1 MQNLLLYIKNNL
13 TPTLAQ
19 ILLQALKN
27 SNNENFFT
35 FVLKNIET
43 ICTWLNS
50 NEFRDR
56 YLSTK
61 HPYPPLINP
70 NFIEIDSSRHCAEL
84 AWDLNLPLPK
94 HYKFIYISPHGVGA
108 AAFLRY
114 LNQCCD
120 VTCFASWVLPPDSK
134 ERYCINYMCLNDNTI
149 AQYAINISEINL
161 PYFDKYLSLLDFNS
175 KIICGVRDPIGL
187 LKHSWGRDWSKVLRN
202 YPPEFNLTYDW
213 RYYINYLTHQNHK
226 IKIDINELQQGVFI
240 ISYLLKYF
248 NKDNVYYL
256 DMEEIRQSKAFDT
269 MNLLAINFNFT
280 PPNKLDLF
288 KIKNLE
294 IRFRT
299 ILFGNSYGGYLA
311 NLCAKIAPWSIDFI
325 LDNSSFVN
333 LFGNIF
339 RLIGFGKEIDFTR
352 YHGTYDD
359 TLFKNIFLYL
369 SDKTYWNN
377 NKFSKNYFSNA
388 RKIIREP
395 LNKEHLII
403 QSLYPNPKYIL
414 YHSIF
419 DERSPFKN
427 KENFVHILKELNF
440 KVEFFAISQVDNK
453 FIKNLNHGMGLSTK
467 LFFKKHLLQI
477 LKEPLQ
483 DKICKKEVSYKCDE
497 LVYTFKEE
505 NHQIILNITN

>member
-1 MQNLLLYIKNNL
+1 MIINQIYSIDSCDDVELNIKRGSKL
-13 TPTLAQ
+13 
-19 ILLQALKN
+19 
-27 SNNENFFT
+27 
-35 FVLKNIET
+35 
-43 ICTWLNS
+43 
-50 NEFRDR
+50 EFRLTYD
-56 YLSTK
+56 
-61 HPYPPLINP
+61 
-70 NFIEIDSSRHCAEL
+70 
-84 AWDLNLPLPK
+84 
-94 HYKFIYISPHGVGA
+94 
-108 AAFLRY
+108 
-114 LNQCCD
+114 
-120 VTCFASWVLPPDSK
+120 DSK
-134 ERYCINYMCLNDNTI
+134 EIEAIICIIPGGAEDMNSYIYIDDYLTRNYKVAVININYHCIGNRPHLGSGFYLDDIDKFILDTSLKAINLKCINVYDINSYENLNNT
-149 AQYAINISEINL
+149 
-161 PYFDKYLSLLDFNS
+161 F
-175 KIICGVRDPIGL
+175 
-187 LKHSWGRDWSKVLRN
+187 
-202 YPPEFNLTYDW
+202 
-213 RYYINYLTHQNHK
+213 
-226 IKIDINELQQGVFI
+226 IKIDQEIQKLKLNQQLHQNYKLKTHVSFLPFKNEYQNFGIMQAMDIL
-240 ISYLLKYF
+240 
-248 NKDNVYYL
+248 N
-256 DMEEIRQSKAFDT
+256 
-269 MNLLAINFNFT
+269 AIFYIKENSPF
-280 PPNKLDLF
+280 KLMGGG
-288 KIKNLE
+288 I
-294 IRFRT
+294 RT

-505 NHQIILNITN
+505 NHQIILI

>member
-1 MQNLLLYIKNNL
+1 MNSYENLNNAFIRIDQEIQKLKLNQKLNQNYKLRTHVSFLPSKNEYQNFGIMQAMDILNAIFYIKE
-13 TPTLAQ
+13 
-19 ILLQALKN
+19 N
-27 SNNENFFT
+27 SPF
-35 FVLKNIET
+35 
-43 ICTWLNS
+43 
-50 NEFRDR
+50 
-56 YLSTK
+56 
-61 HPYPPLINP
+61 
-70 NFIEIDSSRHCAEL
+70 
-84 AWDLNLPLPK
+84 
-94 HYKFIYISPHGVGA
+94 
-108 AAFLRY
+108 
-114 LNQCCD
+114 
-120 VTCFASWVLPPDSK
+120 
-134 ERYCINYMCLNDNTI
+134 
-149 AQYAINISEINL
+149 
-161 PYFDKYLSLLDFNS
+161 
-175 KIICGVRDPIGL
+175 
-187 LKHSWGRDWSKVLRN
+187 
-202 YPPEFNLTYDW
+202 
-213 RYYINYLTHQNHK
+213 
-226 IKIDINELQQGVFI
+226 
-240 ISYLLKYF
+240 
-248 NKDNVYYL
+248 
-256 DMEEIRQSKAFDT
+256 
-269 MNLLAINFNFT
+269 
-280 PPNKLDLF
+280 KLMGGG
-288 KIKNLE
+288 I
-294 IRFRT
+294 RT

-377 NKFSKNYFSNA
+377 NKFSKKYFSNA

-419 DERSPFKN
+419 DERSPFEN

-440 KVEFFAISQVDNK
+440 KVEFFAVSQVDNK

>member
-1 MQNLLLYIKNNL
+1 MIINQIYSIDSCDDVELNIKRGSKL
-13 TPTLAQ
+13 
-19 ILLQALKN
+19 
-27 SNNENFFT
+27 
-35 FVLKNIET
+35 
-43 ICTWLNS
+43 
-50 NEFRDR
+50 EFRLTYD
-56 YLSTK
+56 
-61 HPYPPLINP
+61 
-70 NFIEIDSSRHCAEL
+70 
-84 AWDLNLPLPK
+84 
-94 HYKFIYISPHGVGA
+94 
-108 AAFLRY
+108 
-114 LNQCCD
+114 
-120 VTCFASWVLPPDSK
+120 DSK
-134 ERYCINYMCLNDNTI
+134 EIEAIICIIPGGAEDMNSYIYIDDYLTRNYKVAVININYHCIGNRPHLGSGFYLDDIDKFILDTSLKAINLKCINVYDINSYENLNNTFI
-149 AQYAINISEINL
+149 RIDQEIQ
-161 PYFDKYLSLLDFNS
+161 K
-175 KIICGVRDPIGL
+175 
-187 LKHSWGRDWSKVLRN
+187 LKLN
-202 YPPEFNLTYDW
+202 QQL
-213 RYYINYLTHQNHK
+213 HQNYKLKTHVSFLPFK
-226 IKIDINELQQGVFI
+226 NEYQNFGIMQAMDILNAMFYIKENSPF
-240 ISYLLKYF
+240 
-248 NKDNVYYL
+248 
-256 DMEEIRQSKAFDT
+256 
-269 MNLLAINFNFT
+269 
-280 PPNKLDLF
+280 KLMGGG
-288 KIKNLE
+288 I
-294 IRFRT
+294 RT

-440 KVEFFAISQVDNK
+440 KVEFFTISQVDNK

-505 NHQIILNITN
+505 NHQIILNITNYFKYNKLSILNIYI

>member
-1 MQNLLLYIKNNL
+1 MDTSLKTINLNHINVFDINSYENLNNAFIRIDQEIQKLKLNQKLNQNYKLRTHVSFLPSKNEYQNFGIMQAMDILNAIFYIKE
-13 TPTLAQ
+13 
-19 ILLQALKN
+19 N
-27 SNNENFFT
+27 SPF
-35 FVLKNIET
+35 
-43 ICTWLNS
+43 
-50 NEFRDR
+50 
-56 YLSTK
+56 
-61 HPYPPLINP
+61 
-70 NFIEIDSSRHCAEL
+70 
-84 AWDLNLPLPK
+84 
-94 HYKFIYISPHGVGA
+94 
-108 AAFLRY
+108 
-114 LNQCCD
+114 
-120 VTCFASWVLPPDSK
+120 
-134 ERYCINYMCLNDNTI
+134 
-149 AQYAINISEINL
+149 
-161 PYFDKYLSLLDFNS
+161 
-175 KIICGVRDPIGL
+175 
-187 LKHSWGRDWSKVLRN
+187 
-202 YPPEFNLTYDW
+202 
-213 RYYINYLTHQNHK
+213 
-226 IKIDINELQQGVFI
+226 
-240 ISYLLKYF
+240 
-248 NKDNVYYL
+248 
-256 DMEEIRQSKAFDT
+256 
-269 MNLLAINFNFT
+269 
-280 PPNKLDLF
+280 KLMGGG
-288 KIKNLE
+288 I
-294 IRFRT
+294 RT

-377 NKFSKNYFSNA
+377 NKFSKKYFSNA

-419 DERSPFKN
+419 DERFPFEN

-440 KVEFFAISQVDNK
+440 KVEFFAVSQVDNK

>member
-1 MQNLLLYIKNNL
+1 
-13 TPTLAQ
+13 
-19 ILLQALKN
+19 
-27 SNNENFFT
+27 
-35 FVLKNIET
+35 
-43 ICTWLNS
+43 
-50 NEFRDR
+50 
-56 YLSTK
+56 
-61 HPYPPLINP
+61 
-70 NFIEIDSSRHCAEL
+70 
-84 AWDLNLPLPK
+84 
-94 HYKFIYISPHGVGA
+94 
-108 AAFLRY
+108 
-114 LNQCCD
+114 
-120 VTCFASWVLPPDSK
+120 
-134 ERYCINYMCLNDNTI
+134 
-149 AQYAINISEINL
+149 
-161 PYFDKYLSLLDFNS
+161 
-175 KIICGVRDPIGL
+175 
-187 LKHSWGRDWSKVLRN
+187 
-202 YPPEFNLTYDW
+202 
-213 RYYINYLTHQNHK
+213 
-226 IKIDINELQQGVFI
+226 
-240 ISYLLKYF
+240 
-248 NKDNVYYL
+248 
-256 DMEEIRQSKAFDT
+256 
-269 MNLLAINFNFT
+269 
-280 PPNKLDLF
+280 
-288 KIKNLE
+288 
-294 IRFRT
+294 
-299 ILFGNSYGGYLA
+299 
-311 NLCAKIAPWSIDFI
+311 
-325 LDNSSFVN
+325 
-333 LFGNIF
+333 
-339 RLIGFGKEIDFTR
+339 FTR

>member
-1 MQNLLLYIKNNL
+1 MTY
-13 TPTLAQ
+13 
-19 ILLQALKN
+19 
-27 SNNENFFT
+27 
-35 FVLKNIET
+35 
-43 ICTWLNS
+43 
-50 NEFRDR
+50 D
-56 YLSTK
+56 
-61 HPYPPLINP
+61 
-70 NFIEIDSSRHCAEL
+70 
-84 AWDLNLPLPK
+84 
-94 HYKFIYISPHGVGA
+94 
-108 AAFLRY
+108 
-114 LNQCCD
+114 
-120 VTCFASWVLPPDSK
+120 DSK
-134 ERYCINYMCLNDNTI
+134 EIEAIVCIIPGGAEDMNSYIYIDDYLTRNYKVAVININYHCIGNRPHLRSSFYLDDIDKFILDISLKAINLKCINVYGINSYENLNNAFIRIDQEIQKLKLNQKLNQNYKLRTHVSFLPSKNEYQNFGI
-149 AQYAINISEINL
+149 MQAMDILNAIFYIKE
-161 PYFDKYLSLLDFNS
+161 NS
-175 KIICGVRDPIGL
+175 P
-187 LKHSWGRDWSKVLRN
+187 
-202 YPPEFNLTYDW
+202 F
-213 RYYINYLTHQNHK
+213 
-226 IKIDINELQQGVFI
+226 
-240 ISYLLKYF
+240 
-248 NKDNVYYL
+248 
-256 DMEEIRQSKAFDT
+256 
-269 MNLLAINFNFT
+269 
-280 PPNKLDLF
+280 KLMGGG
-288 KIKNLE
+288 I
-294 IRFRT
+294 RT

-403 QSLYPNPKYIL
+403 QSLYPNPKYIV

>member
-1 MQNLLLYIKNNL
+1 MIINQIYSIDSCDDVELNIKRGSKL
-13 TPTLAQ
+13 
-19 ILLQALKN
+19 
-27 SNNENFFT
+27 
-35 FVLKNIET
+35 
-43 ICTWLNS
+43 
-50 NEFRDR
+50 EFRLTYD
-56 YLSTK
+56 
-61 HPYPPLINP
+61 
-70 NFIEIDSSRHCAEL
+70 
-84 AWDLNLPLPK
+84 
-94 HYKFIYISPHGVGA
+94 
-108 AAFLRY
+108 
-114 LNQCCD
+114 
-120 VTCFASWVLPPDSK
+120 DSK
-134 ERYCINYMCLNDNTI
+134 EIEAIICIIPGGAEDMNSYIYIDDYLTRNYKVAVININYHCIGNRPHLGSGFYLDDIDKFILDTSLKAINLKCINVYDINSYENLNNT
-149 AQYAINISEINL
+149 
-161 PYFDKYLSLLDFNS
+161 F
-175 KIICGVRDPIGL
+175 
-187 LKHSWGRDWSKVLRN
+187 
-202 YPPEFNLTYDW
+202 
-213 RYYINYLTHQNHK
+213 
-226 IKIDINELQQGVFI
+226 IKIDQEIQKLKLNQQLHQNYKLKTHVSFLPFKNEYQ
-240 ISYLLKYF
+240 
-248 NKDNVYYL
+248 
-256 DMEEIRQSKAFDT
+256 
-269 MNLLAINFNFT
+269 NFGIMQAMDILNAMFYIKENS
-280 PPNKLDLF
+280 PFKLMGGG
-288 KIKNLE
+288 I
-294 IRFRT
+294 RT

>member
-1 MQNLLLYIKNNL
+1 MIINQIYSIDSCDDVELNIKRGSKL
-13 TPTLAQ
+13 
-19 ILLQALKN
+19 
-27 SNNENFFT
+27 
-35 FVLKNIET
+35 
-43 ICTWLNS
+43 
-50 NEFRDR
+50 EFRLTYD
-56 YLSTK
+56 
-61 HPYPPLINP
+61 
-70 NFIEIDSSRHCAEL
+70 
-84 AWDLNLPLPK
+84 
-94 HYKFIYISPHGVGA
+94 
-108 AAFLRY
+108 
-114 LNQCCD
+114 
-120 VTCFASWVLPPDSK
+120 DSK
-134 ERYCINYMCLNDNTI
+134 EIEAIICIIPGGAEDMNSYIYIDDYLTRNYKVAVININYHCIGNRPHLGSGFYLDDIDKFILDTSLKAINLKCINVYDINSYENLNNT
-149 AQYAINISEINL
+149 
-161 PYFDKYLSLLDFNS
+161 F
-175 KIICGVRDPIGL
+175 
-187 LKHSWGRDWSKVLRN
+187 
-202 YPPEFNLTYDW
+202 
-213 RYYINYLTHQNHK
+213 
-226 IKIDINELQQGVFI
+226 IKIDQEIQKLKLNQQLHQNYKLKTHVSFLPFKNEYQNFGIMQAMDIL
-240 ISYLLKYF
+240 
-248 NKDNVYYL
+248 N
-256 DMEEIRQSKAFDT
+256 
-269 MNLLAINFNFT
+269 AIFYIKENSPF
-280 PPNKLDLF
+280 KLMGGG
-288 KIKNLE
+288 I
-294 IRFRT
+294 RT

>member
-1 MQNLLLYIKNNL
+1 NVYGINSYENLNNAFIRIDQEIQKLKLNQQLHQNYKLKTHVSFLPFKNEYQNFGIMQAMDILNAIFYIKE
-13 TPTLAQ
+13 
-19 ILLQALKN
+19 N
-27 SNNENFFT
+27 SPF
-35 FVLKNIET
+35 
-43 ICTWLNS
+43 
-50 NEFRDR
+50 
-56 YLSTK
+56 
-61 HPYPPLINP
+61 
-70 NFIEIDSSRHCAEL
+70 
-84 AWDLNLPLPK
+84 
-94 HYKFIYISPHGVGA
+94 
-108 AAFLRY
+108 
-114 LNQCCD
+114 
-120 VTCFASWVLPPDSK
+120 
-134 ERYCINYMCLNDNTI
+134 
-149 AQYAINISEINL
+149 
-161 PYFDKYLSLLDFNS
+161 
-175 KIICGVRDPIGL
+175 
-187 LKHSWGRDWSKVLRN
+187 
-202 YPPEFNLTYDW
+202 
-213 RYYINYLTHQNHK
+213 
-226 IKIDINELQQGVFI
+226 
-240 ISYLLKYF
+240 
-248 NKDNVYYL
+248 
-256 DMEEIRQSKAFDT
+256 
-269 MNLLAINFNFT
+269 
-280 PPNKLDLF
+280 KLMRGGG
-288 KIKNLE
+288 I
-294 IRFRT
+294 RT

>member
-1 MQNLLLYIKNNL
+1 MIINQIYSIDSCDDVELNIKRGSKL
-13 TPTLAQ
+13 
-19 ILLQALKN
+19 
-27 SNNENFFT
+27 
-35 FVLKNIET
+35 
-43 ICTWLNS
+43 
-50 NEFRDR
+50 EFRLTYD
-56 YLSTK
+56 
-61 HPYPPLINP
+61 
-70 NFIEIDSSRHCAEL
+70 
-84 AWDLNLPLPK
+84 
-94 HYKFIYISPHGVGA
+94 
-108 AAFLRY
+108 
-114 LNQCCD
+114 
-120 VTCFASWVLPPDSK
+120 DSK
-134 ERYCINYMCLNDNTI
+134 EIEAIICIIPGGAEDMNSYIYIDDYLTRNYKVAVININYHCIGNRPHLGSGFYLDDIDKFILDTSLKAINLKCINVYDINSYENLNNTFI
-149 AQYAINISEINL
+149 RIDQEIQ
-161 PYFDKYLSLLDFNS
+161 K
-175 KIICGVRDPIGL
+175 
-187 LKHSWGRDWSKVLRN
+187 LKLN
-202 YPPEFNLTYDW
+202 QQL
-213 RYYINYLTHQNHK
+213 HQNYKLKTHVSFLPFK
-226 IKIDINELQQGVFI
+226 NEYQNFGIMQAMDILNAMFYIKENSPF
-240 ISYLLKYF
+240 
-248 NKDNVYYL
+248 
-256 DMEEIRQSKAFDT
+256 
-269 MNLLAINFNFT
+269 
-280 PPNKLDLF
+280 KLMGGG
-288 KIKNLE
+288 I
-294 IRFRT
+294 RT

-419 DERSPFKN
+419 DERSPFEN

-440 KVEFFAISQVDNK
+440 KVEFFAVSQVDNK

>member
-1 MQNLLLYIKNNL
+1 MIINQIYSIDSCDDVELNIKRGSKL
-13 TPTLAQ
+13 
-19 ILLQALKN
+19 
-27 SNNENFFT
+27 
-35 FVLKNIET
+35 
-43 ICTWLNS
+43 
-50 NEFRDR
+50 EFRLTYD
-56 YLSTK
+56 
-61 HPYPPLINP
+61 
-70 NFIEIDSSRHCAEL
+70 
-84 AWDLNLPLPK
+84 
-94 HYKFIYISPHGVGA
+94 
-108 AAFLRY
+108 
-114 LNQCCD
+114 
-120 VTCFASWVLPPDSK
+120 DSK
-134 ERYCINYMCLNDNTI
+134 EIEAIICIIPGGAEDMNSYIYIDDYLTRNYKVAVININYHCIGNRPHLGSGFYLDDIDKFILDTSLKAINLKCINVYDINSYENLNNT
-149 AQYAINISEINL
+149 
-161 PYFDKYLSLLDFNS
+161 F
-175 KIICGVRDPIGL
+175 
-187 LKHSWGRDWSKVLRN
+187 
-202 YPPEFNLTYDW
+202 
-213 RYYINYLTHQNHK
+213 
-226 IKIDINELQQGVFI
+226 IKIDQEIQKLKLNQQLHQNYKLKTHVSFLPFKNEYQ
-240 ISYLLKYF
+240 
-248 NKDNVYYL
+248 
-256 DMEEIRQSKAFDT
+256 
-269 MNLLAINFNFT
+269 NFGIMQAMDILNAMFYIKENS
-280 PPNKLDLF
+280 PFKLMGGG
-288 KIKNLE
+288 I
-294 IRFRT
+294 RT

-483 DKICKKEVSYKCDE
+483 DKICKKEISYKCDE

>member
-1 MQNLLLYIKNNL
+1 MIINQIYSIDSCDDVELNIKRGSKL
-13 TPTLAQ
+13 
-19 ILLQALKN
+19 
-27 SNNENFFT
+27 
-35 FVLKNIET
+35 
-43 ICTWLNS
+43 
-50 NEFRDR
+50 EFRLTYD
-56 YLSTK
+56 
-61 HPYPPLINP
+61 
-70 NFIEIDSSRHCAEL
+70 
-84 AWDLNLPLPK
+84 
-94 HYKFIYISPHGVGA
+94 
-108 AAFLRY
+108 
-114 LNQCCD
+114 
-120 VTCFASWVLPPDSK
+120 DSK
-134 ERYCINYMCLNDNTI
+134 EIEAIVCIIPGGAEDMNNYIYVDDYLARNYNVAIININYHCIGNRPHLGSSFYLDDIDKFILDT
-149 AQYAINISEINL
+149 SLKTINL
-161 PYFDKYLSLLDFNS
+161 N
-175 KIICGVRDPIGL
+175 
-187 LKHSWGRDWSKVLRN
+187 H
-202 YPPEFNLTYDW
+202 
-213 RYYINYLTHQNHK
+213 INVF
-226 IKIDINELQQGVFI
+226 DINSYENLNNAFI
-240 ISYLLKYF
+240 RIDQEIQKLKLNQKLNQNYKLRTHVSF
-248 NKDNVYYL
+248 L
-256 DMEEIRQSKAFDT
+256 PSKNEYQNFGIMQAMDIL
-269 MNLLAINFNFT
+269 NAIFYIKENSPF
-280 PPNKLDLF
+280 KLMRGGG
-288 KIKNLE
+288 I
-294 IRFRT
+294 RT

-352 YHGTYDD
+352 YHGTHDD

-403 QSLYPNPKYIL
+403 QSLYPNPKYIV

>member
-1 MQNLLLYIKNNL
+1 MIINQIYSIDSCDDVELNIKRGSKL
-13 TPTLAQ
+13 
-19 ILLQALKN
+19 
-27 SNNENFFT
+27 
-35 FVLKNIET
+35 
-43 ICTWLNS
+43 
-50 NEFRDR
+50 EFRLTYD
-56 YLSTK
+56 
-61 HPYPPLINP
+61 
-70 NFIEIDSSRHCAEL
+70 
-84 AWDLNLPLPK
+84 
-94 HYKFIYISPHGVGA
+94 
-108 AAFLRY
+108 
-114 LNQCCD
+114 
-120 VTCFASWVLPPDSK
+120 DSK
-134 ERYCINYMCLNDNTI
+134 EIEAIICIIPGGAEDMNSYIYIDDYLTRNYKVAVININYHCIGNRPHLGSGFYLDDIDKFILDTSLKAINLKCINVYDINSYENLNNTFI
-149 AQYAINISEINL
+149 RIDQEIQ
-161 PYFDKYLSLLDFNS
+161 K
-175 KIICGVRDPIGL
+175 
-187 LKHSWGRDWSKVLRN
+187 LKLN
-202 YPPEFNLTYDW
+202 QQL
-213 RYYINYLTHQNHK
+213 HQNYKLKTHVSFLPFK
-226 IKIDINELQQGVFI
+226 NEYQNFGIMQAMDILNAMFYIKENSPF
-240 ISYLLKYF
+240 
-248 NKDNVYYL
+248 
-256 DMEEIRQSKAFDT
+256 
-269 MNLLAINFNFT
+269 
-280 PPNKLDLF
+280 KLMGGG
-288 KIKNLE
+288 I
-294 IRFRT
+294 RT

>member
-1 MQNLLLYIKNNL
+1 MSYFLETKEAAQAFNVSTGALR
-13 TPTLAQ
+13 LA
-19 ILLQALKN
+19 ASRN
-27 SNNENFFT
+27 SNKYEWLKVDNE
-35 FVLKNIET
+35 K
-43 ICTWLNS
+43 
-50 NEFRDR
+50 
-56 YLSTK
+56 
-61 HPYPPLINP
+61 
-70 NFIEIDSSRHCAEL
+70 
-84 AWDLNLPLPK
+84 
-94 HYKFIYISPHGVGA
+94 G
-108 AAFLRY
+108 
-114 LNQCCD
+114 
-120 VTCFASWVLPPDSK
+120 
-134 ERYCINYMCLNDNTI
+134 
-149 AQYAINISEINL
+149 
-161 PYFDKYLSLLDFNS
+161 
-175 KIICGVRDPIGL
+175 
-187 LKHSWGRDWSKVLRN
+187 GRGGK
-202 YPPEFNLTYDW
+202 
-213 RYYINYLTHQNHK
+213 
-226 IKIDINELQQGVFI
+226 
-240 ISYLLKYF
+240 
-248 NKDNVYYL
+248 
-256 DMEEIRQSKAFDT
+256 
-269 MNLLAINFNFT
+269 
-280 PPNKLDLF
+280 KLLF
-288 KIKNLE
+288 KISKDKLLTAFNQELISKNTLIYDEKMQKVKLSE
-294 IRFRT
+294 IITTDNLKTINNSLKTSNLNLAEPKMNNDLAVLNLKFENLSDELKEDAKSKVKLLKQVEKYIEGGLSIARTLKIEKINRRFYERIRKAYKENG
-299 ILFGNSYGGYLA
+299 ILGLIDTRGLHRKDKTKLSAFLKYPLQ
-311 NLCAKIAPWSIDFI
+311 IAPWSIDFI

-377 NKFSKNYFSNA
+377 NKFSKKYFSNA

-419 DERSPFKN
+419 DERSPFEN

-440 KVEFFAISQVDNK
+440 KVEFFAVSQVDNK